1 MKRRL
6 PGQETPEELRDE
18 AIRERDAASA
28 SAMELLNAL
37 EKMLKDYKLHL
48 ASPGKAMNDGEIE
61 FYFRDVQSLIRRVKR
76 GR

>member
-1 MKRRL
+1 MKRRF

-48 ASPGKAMNDGEIE
+48 AGPGKAMKEGEIE